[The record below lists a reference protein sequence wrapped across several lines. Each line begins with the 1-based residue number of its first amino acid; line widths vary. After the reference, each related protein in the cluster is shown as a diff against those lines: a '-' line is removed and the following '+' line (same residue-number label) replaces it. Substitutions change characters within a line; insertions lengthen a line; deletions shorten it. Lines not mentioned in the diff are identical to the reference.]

1 MACFCSG
8 FCTRGIEVRK
18 PCSSELSVCFTDRYH
33 TRPGDSPLSRGRI
46 LTRRTMS
53 AALLL
58 ALASPSALVGAQG
71 TGPTLGVS
79 VFGNVLDM
87 ASGEPI
93 SAAMVRF
100 DRSGLEGEPIWSGQ
114 TDGTG
119 RFRTNGLPLGEYE
132 VTIEAL
138 SFRTFSDLVELEE
151 EGAVDLRVDMVGVD
165 FQLNPVIATGRR
177 ESRLERSGF
186 YERRQ
191 FGGTGFFMD
200 REEIEEID
208 PFRLADVFR
217 GIPGATVISGIGLQ
231 GDGIRL
237 RGNCR
242 PVVVLNGVT
251 LAYGADVI
259 DEVISA
265 GEVEGIEVYHGT
277 SAPIQYVGM
286 TTCGVVML
294 WSRDPVSRGRPF
306 SWGRLLF
313 SIGFGVLFVFG
324 PTAR

>member
-1 MACFCSG
+1 MP
-8 FCTRGIEVRK
+8 V
-18 PCSSELSVCFTDRYH
+18 V
-33 TRPGDSPLSRGRI
+33 
-46 LTRRTMS
+46 
-53 AALLL
+53 LLL
-58 ALASPSALVGAQG
+58 ALAIPSALGAQG

-87 ASGEPI
+87 ASGQPI
-93 SAAMVRF
+93 SSATVTF

-114 TDGTG
+114 TDGIG
-119 RFRTNGLPLGEYE
+119 RFRTDGLPLGEYE

-138 SFRTFSDLVELEE
+138 SFRTFSDFVELEE

-177 ESRLERSGF
+177 QSRLERSGF

-191 FGGTGFFMD
+191 FGGTAFFMD
-200 REEIEEID
+200 REEIEEVD
-208 PFRLADVFR
+208 PFRLSDVFR
-217 GIPGATVISGIGLQ
+217 GIPGATVISGTGLQ
-231 GDGIRL
+231 GDGLRL

-242 PVVVLNGVT
+242 PVVVLNGIT
-251 LAYGADVI
+251 LSSGADVI

-277 SAPIQYVGM
+277 SAPIQYTGM

-306 SWGRLLF
+306 SWGRILF
-313 SIGFGVLFVFG
+313 SVGFSILFLFG
-324 PTAR
+324 PR